1 MTIGYASDGSAAGT
15 DRWYRELTAALGEGI
30 VVWSPASGWGGDPQE
45 IDILIVG
52 AATAEMFADLAGLRF
67 VHSAWAGIDSLMAL
81 DLPPDLPVA
90 RLVDPTLAGDMA
102 EHVVAQVMALHR
114 QLPAYARAQAE
125 RLWRPLDQ
133 PRAAG
138 RRIGFLGF
146 GEMARA
152 SARLLAGIGFPIRAW
167 ARHGGL
173 IDGVEVGSGDAALRA
188 MLGATDILVNLLPLT
203 DPTRGLLDRS
213 TLSALPQG
221 AAVVNAGRGAHL
233 VVSDLIGLLDQGHLS
248 HAALDVFAVEPLAAD
263 DVLWSHRAISITPHV
278 AATTDP
284 ASASRI
290 IADNIARF
298 RASEPLIG
306 LVERSR
312 GY

>member
-1 MTIGYASDGSAAGT
+1 MIGYASDGSA
-15 DRWYRELTAALGEGI
+15 TATAHWHRALSDALGEGI
-30 VVWSPASGWGGDPQE
+30 AVWSPDFGWGGDPAS

-52 AATAEMFADLAGLRF
+52 GAMSDMFDDLAGLRF
-67 VHSAWAGIDSLMAL
+67 VHSAWAGIDSLMKL
-81 DLPPDLPVA
+81 DLPADLPIA

-102 EHVVAQVMALHR
+102 EYVVAQVMALHR
-114 QLPAYARAQAE
+114 HLPVYARQQRA
-125 RLWRPLDQ
+125 RLWLPLDQ
-133 PRAAG
+133 PRAGA

-152 SARLLAGIGFPIRAW
+152 SAKALAGLGFPIQAW
-167 ARHGGL
+167 ARRGGL
-173 IDGVEVGSGDAALRA
+173 VDGVEVGSGEAALRA

-203 DPTRGLLDRS
+203 DETRGILNRS

-221 AAVVNAGRGAHL
+221 ASLVNAGRGGHL
-233 VVSDLIGLLDQGHLS
+233 VVPDLLALLDDGHLS
-248 HAALDVFAVEPLAAD
+248 HAVLDVFTTEPLDVD
-263 DVLWSHRAISITPHV
+263 DALWDHPGVGITPHV

-284 ASASRI
+284 ESASRI

-298 RASEPLIG
+298 RAGVPPIG
-306 LVERSR
+306 LVDRTR